1 MRYDA
6 RFPAG
11 TDGLRPP
18 SMNATDTPDGAA
30 AGPAASGATAES
42 STVSAATDSPPTD
55 VIAVTPGRVW
65 LIGAGP
71 GAADLIT
78 VRGAR
83 LLAAA
88 DVVLHDALVTP
99 EMLTLCPEAI
109 LIDVGKRCGQRSTAQ
124 TSINQQLI
132 DCAMRHARVVR
143 LKGGDPMLFGRA
155 DEELRALEEA
165 GIAVEV
171 VPGITTALAAAAAS
185 GQPLTRRGL
194 ARSVA
199 FFTSSTDPNEP
210 DATTMP
216 LADTL
221 VQYMGGREAVQT
233 ARRLQALGRPDDT
246 PVVVVENCSRAD
258 EKILRMRLSDLAQ
271 GLVAT
276 SGPVLVMIGAAL
288 AARVTGTGLA
298 DIASQAR
305 SASRLESKP
314 DSKPDSEPD
323 SKAHRHADP

>member
-1 MRYDA
+1 MSTSNS
-6 RFPAG
+6 PAG
-11 TDGLRPP
+11 A
-18 SMNATDTPDGAA
+18 STPIG
-30 AGPAASGATAES
+30 GTASK
-42 STVSAATDSPPTD
+42 
-55 VIAVTPGRVW
+55 PGRVW

-83 LLAAA
+83 LLAQA

-99 EMLTLCPEAI
+99 EMLALCPQA
-109 LIDVGKRCGQRSTAQ
+109 LLVDVGKRCGQRSTAQ
-124 TSINQQLI
+124 TFINQQLV
-132 DCAMRHARVVR
+132 DCAMKHARVVR

-165 GIAVEV
+165 GIAFEV

-185 GQPLTRRGL
+185 GQPLTRRGI

-216 LADTL
+216 VADTL
-221 VQYMGGREAVQT
+221 VQYMGGREAVRT
-233 ARRLQALGRPDDT
+233 AQRLQALGRPADT

-258 EKILRMRLSDLAQ
+258 EKILRIRLSDLAH

-276 SGPVLVMIGAAL
+276 SGPVLVMIGQAL
-288 AARVTGTGLA
+288 AERMSGVHAAGFA
-298 DIASQAR
+298 
-305 SASRLESKP
+305 P
-314 DSKPDSEPD
+314 DAERGSPPEPATD
-323 SKAHRHADP
+323 V